1 MNWLPRNGLLRPVA
15 GPSSDSPRY
24 VSELIDQASCSWDQQ
39 LLQQIFTPMDVEV
52 IANIPLST
60 RTQADFWAWQYE
72 KSGMFSVRSA
82 YRMLVH
88 NRDKHIAWLDNR
100 PSSSN
105 VEAIEKEW
113 SAIWRV
119 RVP

>member
-1 MNWLPRNGLLRPVA
+1 MLRPVA

-60 RTQADFWAWQYE
+60 RTQADFWAWQHE

-82 YRMLVH
+82 YRMLVLLE
-88 NRDKHIAWLDNR
+88 I
-100 PSSSN
+100 
-105 VEAIEKEW
+105 
-113 SAIWRV
+113 
-119 RVP
+119 